1 MHRSA
6 LLLALSLV
14 GSLVGCRHK
23 DAEEDDSGGPAPITP
38 LDISGY
44 GEDGA
49 VAPDASDSQAE
60 PSLIVLDDG
69 TLLAS
74 WMDLS
79 GYDLLVKWSRSTDGG
94 ATWSEIESFDGDA
107 YPYQNDPVFIAGGDY
122 VYFTYLLVEN
132 YSASKSAVVC
142 LDSTDSGASWSD
154 PVKLTENGDFVDRQW
169 MDADDSGRAIMSWD
183 RFDGNWMYQD
193 YSETTGGCA
202 GFTDIDTITQ
212 GSFLNGVPV
221 IDANGQGWASRA
233 NYNLHN
239 GNLEVTLSTKEDG
252 EWVDYVVDSA
262 LVDAEQAATAMAED
276 PAEEGE
282 AHQEWVERQEAGI
295 TAWPLPAW
303 AFHRKDV
310 PMPLRAGSA
319 GFDGFYSPVT
329 ELLPDGSFAVLTAL
343 SESGNSDVADT
354 VFYTFKD
361 GETLSGLVLNQDDDG
376 AQQMEPWMAVDGAG
390 GIHTTW
396 FDDREGDWRL
406 YGSSSIDGGATWTEY
421 TVSDDTFKKG
431 FDDYDTYRWVG
442 HFQGLSAND
451 TDLYALWC
459 DSSQTSH
466 AFCYVDHGR

>member
-1 MHRSA
+1 MLKIA
-6 LLLALSLV
+6 PLLSLSLV
-14 GSLVGCRHK
+14 GCLVGCQHK
-23 DAEEDDSGGPAPITP
+23 DEGDDSGGPEPVVPLAIT
-38 LDISGY
+38 GY
-44 GEDGA
+44 GEEVA

-60 PSLIVLDDG
+60 PSLVVLDDG

-74 WMDLS
+74 WMDLD
-79 GYDLLVKWSRSTDGG
+79 GYDLYVKWSRSTDGG
-94 ATWSEIESFDGDA
+94 ATWSEIQAFDGDA
-107 YPYQNDPVFIAGGDY
+107 YAYQNDPVFIAGGDY

-132 YSASKSAVVC
+132 ASASKSAVVC
-142 LDSTDSGASWSD
+142 LDSTDGGATWSD
-154 PVKLTENGDFVDRQW
+154 PVKITENGDFVDRQW

-193 YSETTGGCA
+193 YSETTGGCE

-233 NYNLHN
+233 NYNMRS
-239 GNLEVTLSTKEDG
+239 GDLEVTLSTKEDG

-262 LVDAEQAATAMAED
+262 LVDAEQVAEAMAED
-276 PAEEGE
+276 PAEEAE
-282 AHQEWVERQEAGI
+282 AREEWVERHEEGI
-295 TAWPLPAW
+295 TAWPLPDW
-303 AFHRKDV
+303 AFHRKDI
-310 PMPLRAGSA
+310 PMPMRAGSA

-329 ELLPDGSFAVLTAL
+329 GLLPDGSIAVVTAL

-361 GETLSGLVLNQDDDG
+361 GETQVGLVLNQDDDG
-376 AQQMEPWMAVDGAG
+376 AQQMEPWMAIDGAG

-406 YGSSSIDGGATWTEY
+406 YGSTSIDGGATWTEY
-421 TVSDDTFKKG
+421 TVADETFTKG
-431 FDDYDTYRWVG
+431 FSDYDSYHWVG

-459 DSSQTSH
+459 DSSQTNH
-466 AFCYVDHGR
+466 ALCYVDHGR